1 MGCMKNNLKI
11 PCGVVLYL
19 DFPEREDNHLRKLAG
34 IRRYAL
40 TRDWEVQTI
49 TREELDRDEVKALCA
64 GDGGRAKPIGC
75 IVEALADIRSILPP
89 RLFGDVP
96 VVYLDPSR
104 PLPWRGVAVVAC
116 DNAAVAAAAYD
127 ELSAGMPQCY
137 AAVPSCSASFPI
149 RMCAASATAAT
160 AAAVRFAARWNGSAT
175 RTSMPWSS
183 PATFPTSASTRG

>member
-1 MGCMKNNLKI
+1 MGCMKNHLKI

-19 DFPEREDNHLRKLAG
+19 DFLEREDNHLRKLAG

-104 PLPWRGVAVVAC
+104 PLPWRGVAVVSC
-116 DNAAVAAAAYD
+116 DNAAVAAAAYG
-127 ELSAGMPQCY
+127 ELSAGKPQCY
-137 AAVPSCSASFPI
+137 AAVPSSSVFPWNRERI
-149 RMCAASATAAT
+149 DAFRVLCAADGRELRVFPP
-160 AAAVRFAARWNGSAT
+160 AAVSRRNDGSRDSQNG
-175 RTSMPWSS
+175 
-183 PATFPTSASTRG
+183 